1 MTEDDLI
8 IEAPEL
14 QSFGQRVSALFVSLC
29 CWSLWIYFLVPLV
42 SLCGWLL
49 GMRSFSSEVR
59 WFGGYKSLIELL
71 QIYALTIFSILMVWL
86 LWTWLSTLLKRA
98 TRASSGNTR
107 TIPMLVITE
116 VNLSQAKEWKA
127 LTVAFNNLGQIIQ
140 AKQIQYF
147 D

>member
-1 MTEDDLI
+1 
-8 IEAPEL
+8 
-14 QSFGQRVSALFVSLC
+14 
-29 CWSLWIYFLVPLV
+29 
-42 SLCGWLL
+42 
-49 GMRSFSSEVR
+49 MRSFSSEVR

-86 LWTWLSTLLKRA
+86 LWTWLSTLLKRV
-98 TRASSGNTR
+98 TRASSDNTR
-107 TIPMLVITE
+107 TIPMLVIPE

-127 LTVAFNNLGQIIQ
+127 LTVTFNNLGQIIQ

>member
-1 MTEDDLI
+1 
-8 IEAPEL
+8 
-14 QSFGQRVSALFVSLC
+14 
-29 CWSLWIYFLVPLV
+29 
-42 SLCGWLL
+42 
-49 GMRSFSSEVR
+49 
-59 WFGGYKSLIELL
+59 
-71 QIYALTIFSILMVWL
+71 MVWL

-98 TRASSGNTR
+98 TRASSDNAR